1 MSKRDART
9 LCVLIP
15 ALGVLIWRGSAL
27 MRTQTPAAAQAAVA
41 VAEIESPAT
50 SDARAAVESLIAA
63 DGQDRAE
70 AARLGI
76 DPALLAMQAKRG
88 KLAWGRDPFAGRV
101 IQQKAAPPPEPAPPA
116 PHLAL
121 TGITGSGDKRYAILG
136 GHVVGKGDKLAGRYL
151 VTDVT
156 ENSATIREG
165 KWQFRYTLGAD
176 AAETERAEADA
187 AAKPREA
194 AGGVEP

>member
-1 MSKRDART
+1 MSKRNARS

-15 ALGVLIWRGSAL
+15 GLVVLIWRGSAL
-27 MRTQTPAAAQAAVA
+27 MKTQTPATASAAVA
-41 VAEIESPAT
+41 VAESEAPLMSE
-50 SDARAAVESLIAA
+50 ARATVESLIAA
-63 DGQDRAE
+63 DGADRAE

-76 DPALLAMQAKRG
+76 DPALLAMQAKRA

-116 PHLAL
+116 PNLPL
-121 TGITGSGDKRYAILG
+121 TGITGSGSKRIAILG

-165 KWQFRYTLGAD
+165 KWLFRYALGAD
-176 AAETERAEADA
+176 AAETELADTDA
-187 AAKPREA
+187 AATPREP